1 MRKHLLAPPLLA
13 LALSILTAGGLDAQG
28 AAKGHVHTGITADHT
43 VLHGDVVWFRG
54 QRQIGAMEVIEGDVV
69 VASGSLTV
77 RGEVH
82 GDAVVGGGD
91 LVLEPGSVVY
101 GDAVVTGGRL
111 VNRGGQVL
119 GAVQQGG
126 PARHA
131 GTQALQL
138 RHGMVSWLGKGWS
151 GMAGTLVLG
160 LVLCALGAALT
171 AYGRPYLQQASDM
184 VRRAPLNAATVGLSA
199 NVLALPAFL
208 LGMGAL
214 TLTLVGIP
222 FLLIFIPLFWM
233 TVCVLAAA
241 GIVAVAHAVGER
253 AAERRRLAGE
263 PPRSAY
269 GYLALGVGVLLAP
282 LFISHLLGV
291 TPFSGWL
298 ASVMNVVSWT
308 LLWLAASI
316 GAGAV
321 MMVAVGGWREHAY
334 RKAMVMGGMD
344 DLGTGATP

>member
-1 MRKHLLAPPLLA
+1 MRNRLLAPALLA
-13 LALSILTAGGLDAQG
+13 LAFSAFAPAGLDAQ
-28 AAKGHVHTGITADHT
+28 AAKGHVHTGLTSDHT
-43 VLHGDVVWFRG
+43 VHHGDLLWFRG
-54 QRQIGAMEVIEGDVV
+54 QRQVGALEVIEGDVV

-82 GDAVVGGGD
+82 GDAVVGDGD
-91 LVLEPGSVVY
+91 LVLEAGSVVY

-111 VNRGGQVL
+111 VNRGGTVM

-126 PARHA
+126 PARQA

-138 RHGMVSWLGKGWS
+138 QHGLAGWLGKGW
-151 GMAGTLVLG
+151 GGLAGTLVLG

-184 VRRAPLNAATVGLSA
+184 VRRAPLNAALVGLSA

-222 FLLIFIPLFWM
+222 FLLIFIPLFW
-233 TVCVLAAA
+233 TVVVVLAAA
-241 GIVAVAHAVGER
+241 GTVAVAHAVGER

-269 GYLALGVGVLLAP
+269 SYLSLGVLVLLGP

-291 TPFSGWL
+291 TPFSGWV
-298 ASVMNVVSWT
+298 AGAMNAVSWT

-321 MMVAVGGWREHAY
+321 MIVAVSAWREHAY
-334 RKAMVMGGMD
+334 RKAMVLGRMD
-344 DLGTGATP
+344 DLGTGAPS